1 MKYFVYEDANY
12 DSRMFR
18 FLDQKSINEVVKII
32 KKHGSDGTKA
42 NLKSFTKKGHK
53 LLMYHGWS
61 DPAFSPFVSVNYFNS
76 VQQILGSGSAT
87 TDNVRLFMVPR
98 MHHCQGFGPGP
109 NTFDELTPLIQWVEQ
124 CVAPEG
130 IIASH
135 YINDN
140 PNRPIDCTMPLCS
153 YPKITQYNGAGPVDD
168 ASSWSGPTTVGS
180 TSLSKSSRLR

>member
-32 KKHGSDGTKA
+32 KKHGSDRTKA

-98 MHHCQGFGPGP
+98 MHHCQGFGLGP

-130 IIASH
+130 
-135 YINDN
+135 
-140 PNRPIDCTMPLCS
+140 
-153 YPKITQYNGAGPVDD
+153 
-168 ASSWSGPTTVGS
+168 
-180 TSLSKSSRLR
+180 SSRATISTTTRIGRLIVRCRSARIRRLRNITARAR